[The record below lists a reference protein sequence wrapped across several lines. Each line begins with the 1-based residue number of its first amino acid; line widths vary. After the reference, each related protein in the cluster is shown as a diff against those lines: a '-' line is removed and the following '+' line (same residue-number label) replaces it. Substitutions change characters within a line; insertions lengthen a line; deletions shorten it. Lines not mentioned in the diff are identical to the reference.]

1 MEKHA
6 YMKLIEEIS
15 LNAWPSHKI
24 ELYDGWL
31 IRFSHN
37 YTYRTNSVEQV
48 GSSLIPAEEK
58 IAYCERVYTNFHT
71 PVNFKINPLLE
82 PEFDRMLDA
91 RGYKIRHTTEVM
103 TMPIENLAPYPQL
116 SAEYEYYGRNSG
128 LPSFIEY
135 PGNVIVQL
143 RDRIT
148 DEWISSLFRLNG
160 TTNPTLRR
168 IVPSMFKAIPKETIA
183 AFIEIDG
190 RPVASGLGI
199 LDRGHVGLY
208 AIYVDASCRRK
219 HFARAI
225 CNAVLSEARKKGAA
239 NAYLQVTTENE
250 PAKSLYRS
258 LGFEYFYTYWFRSLD
273 MEHTHHTFDRKE

>member
-1 MEKHA
+1 MKDKS

-48 GSSLIPAEEK
+48 GTSQIPIEEK
-58 IAYCERVYTNFHT
+58 IAYCESVYTNFHT
-71 PVNFKINPLLE
+71 PTSFKINPLLE
-82 PEFDRMLDA
+82 PSFDALLA
-91 RGYKIRHTTEVM
+91 EKGYQICHTTEVM
-103 TMPIENLAPYPQL
+103 TMDMKDFVPYPSL

-135 PGNVIVQL
+135 PNHTLVQL

-148 DEWISSLFRLNG
+148 DDWITSLFRLNG
-160 TTNPTLRR
+160 TTNPTLCR

-190 RPVASGLGI
+190 RMVASGLGI

-208 AIYVDASCRRK
+208 AIYVDASCRHK
-219 HFARAI
+219 GFARAI
-225 CNAVLSEARKKGAA
+225 CSSILSEARKKGASH
-239 NAYLQVTTENE
+239 AYLQVVAGNTS
-250 PAKSLYRS
+250 AKNLYTS
-258 LGFEYFYTYWFRSLD
+258 LGFQDFYTYWFRS
-273 MEHTHHTFDRKE
+273 KELTERIY

>member
-1 MEKHA
+1 MKDEA

-48 GSSLIPAEEK
+48 GASSIPVEEK
-58 IAYCERVYTNFHT
+58 IAYCEDMYCNFHT
-71 PVNFKINPLLE
+71 PANFKINPLLD
-82 PEFDRMLDA
+82 PSFDQLLA
-91 RGYKIRHTTEVM
+91 EKGYDIRHTTEVM
-103 TMPIENLAPYPQL
+103 TMPMDKFRPYGAV

-135 PGNVIVQL
+135 PEFTIVQM

-148 DEWISSLFRLNG
+148 DEWITSLFRLNG

-168 IVPSMFKAIPKETIA
+168 IVPSMFKAIPKETIV

-190 RPVASGLGI
+190 RTVASGLGI
-199 LDRGHVGLY
+199 LDRGHIGLY
-208 AIYVDASCRRK
+208 AIYVDASCRHK
-219 HFARAI
+219 NFARAI
-225 CNAVLSEARKKGAA
+225 CSAILSEAEKKGARH
-239 NAYLQVTTENE
+239 AYLQVVQGNLG
-250 PAKSLYRS
+250 AKHLYET
-258 LGFEYFYTYWFRSLD
+258 LGYQKFYTYWFRSKQLT
-273 MEHTHHTFDRKE
+273 ERK